1 MARKPKKPP
10 LTGCKGS
17 SHAPKHGGW
26 LSWHW
31 WHYSDRWTNTG
42 KVLPFAEGT
51 GGIRRS
57 GWRCLDCGE
66 FVGDQSDKKFAVVI
80 GTSELATARAARIRN
95 DD

>member
-31 WHYSDRWTNTG
+31 WHYSDHSG
-42 KVLPFAEGT
+42 
-51 GGIRRS
+51 

-66 FVGDQSDKKFAVVI
+66 FVRDQSDKEVARFYADAV
-80 GTSELATARAARIRN
+80 GAPDRRFGE
-95 DD
+95 